1 VLITEEE
8 YLAHYGVIRRSG
20 RYPYGS
26 GGQEHVT
33 KNHHDFMSTVNRL
46 AKEGMSQA
54 EIAQVFGMTSTTQLR
69 AAYTNS
75 REEAL
80 ASDTAMTQR
89 LKDKGWSNV
98 AIAERLGVSEG
109 KVRNM
114 LAAGENAKKEK
125 TALIVD
131 ILKKE
136 IDSYDGYIDVGT
148 AVENYLGVSK
158 EKLNQALE
166 IMKSDGYEV
175 ISGVKIPQIGTQ
187 FETNFKVLAKP
198 GTQWKDVKNNPDKI
212 KLINQHIDDTGRSV
226 LGMLPPLPL
235 NPRRLAIRYKED
247 GGAEADGV
255 MYIRPGVDDLS
266 IGGSKYAQVR
276 IQVGNSHYLKGMAIY
291 KNDLPDGVDVVF
303 NSNKSDT
310 GNKLDALKPLSDNPD
325 NRFGAVIRRQITK
338 TDTKGKEKTI
348 SVVNIVNE
356 EGDWSDWSRNI
367 SAQALS
373 KQSHKLAK
381 EQLDMTYE
389 RRLNN
394 LNGINKLTNPVVKQK
409 LLEEFA
415 ESTDSAAVHL
425 KAASLPRQAWHT
437 ILPINSLK
445 PTEIYAPNYKDGERV
460 ALIRYPHGGTFEIP
474 ELIVNN
480 SNREAKRSLGEARDA
495 VGIHHKVAERLSGAD
510 FDGDTV
516 LLIPNNKGKIKSSPA
531 LEGLKNFDPKEAYPG
546 YPGMKVMRNTQKE
559 MGLISNLITDM
570 TIKGASQSE
579 LARAVRHSMVV
590 IDAEKKELNYKE
602 SEKVNGIKQLKE
614 KYQTKPDGTG
624 GASTLISRAGSQ
636 TRIPNRKPRYQQD
649 GGPINKKTGEL
660 QYQPTNETYSSGKLK
675 TTKLETLA
683 VTKDANTLSSGTPME
698 KLYGNHSN
706 KLKALANQARLDMIN
721 TPTLQYSPSAKKV
734 YQTEVDKLNADLKVA
749 IMNKPKERQAIVLAN
764 SIMKIQKENNP
775 QMDKATEKK
784 LSFQALNEAR
794 NRTGAKKNKI
804 KITPKQWEAIQA
816 GAITPSKL
824 KDILDNAD
832 MDIVRDL
839 ATPKTQVLMTSAK
852 TNRAKSMLASGYTR
866 AEVAEQLGVSLSTL
880 DEATL

>member
-1 VLITEEE
+1 MLITEEE